1 MGLFDIFKKKKEP
14 QLPKELQR
22 YMDSILKTAFPG
34 GKPEI
39 DSLVSK
45 VISLTNNRVSNA
57 DAQSA
62 VLKAGTLLTI
72 ADNKTEKR
80 IVNSITISIP
90 AISEGDAKIIYGVML
105 GQLAERMYGSAELAP
120 MLSKTLGNVDVS
132 PIHNNYGP
140 LGCETN
146 PVPVCGIPA
155 SHGFVNKLELAD
167 GTPVTIKRFGS
178 GNVDVCDETV
188 DFYDAF
194 DGLGKKVASFVICP
208 YCPETSN
215 EPPAG
220 FRFKH

>member
-14 QLPKELQR
+14 QLPKELQG

-39 DSLVSK
+39 DLLVSK
-45 VISLTNNRVSNA
+45 VISLTNNRISNA

-140 LGCETN
+140 LGCDTN